1 MDRDLWQRLIEIC
14 WVIFVVWWVV
24 AARFVRPTA
33 KRDSSL
39 ARFLQVALIV
49 PAVMLLFSRA
59 AGFGILRARF
69 VPHTTFFSAL
79 GFALTAA
86 GIGIAIWAR
95 NHIGQYWSG
104 NITLKTGHKLIRTGP
119 YAAVRHPIY
128 SGLFLAF
135 IGTALANGEVR
146 ALIAVVLI
154 FLSHSW
160 KALREEALLRT
171 VFGSEYDEYCR
182 HTGFLFPHF

>member
-1 MDRDLWQRLIEIC
+1 MDRDLWRRLIGIC
-14 WVIFVVWWVV
+14 WLVFVVYWVV

-33 KRDSSL
+33 KRDSSF
-39 ARFLQVALIV
+39 ARFLQVFLVA
-49 PAVMLLFSRA
+49 PAVILLFSSA
-59 AGFGILRARF
+59 ARVGFLRNRF
-69 VPHTTFFSAL
+69 IPHTTFFVVL
-79 GFALTAA
+79 GFFLTAA

-104 NITLKTGHKLIRTGP
+104 NITLKTEHKLIRTGP
-119 YAAVRHPIY
+119 YSTMRHPIY

-171 VFGSEYDEYCR
+171 AFGSEYDEYR
-182 HTGFLFPHF
+182 KQTGFLLPHF